1 MRKTFTL
8 LGLLGLCTLFMSPRL
23 AAQLY
28 NDYLG
33 AGHNQGISISSSGLA
48 DGFTNEATID
58 GEGID
63 SAYMRIQASRFLGQ
77 ATLGVNR
84 ELIDEVAKQGFEA
97 WIEEQLTLPP
107 TYVSNEL
114 ETALTVL
121 GDRCVAAGGDPFF
134 CYQIN
139 SGYSFFF
146 QFGWW
151 QTLMTAEDLL
161 RQRVALALSEIFV
174 VSGLTL
180 VDEPYSYPLAD
191 YYDMLLDNAFGNYED
206 LLLDITYHPMM
217 GLYLSHFN
225 NPRTLPALNIRP
237 DENYAREIMQLFSI
251 GLFELNMDGS
261 RRLDEDGEDIPT
273 YDNDDIKQ
281 FAKIFTGFG
290 NGAEDG
296 SFGDA
301 ANIYESDF
309 LVPMQMFDAWHEPG
323 VKRLLNDFVVPA
335 GQTGAED
342 VEMTINHLVNH
353 PNTAPFISYRLIQ
366 HLVKSNPSPAYIE
379 RVAEVFVNNG
389 EGVRG
394 DLGAVVKAILL
405 DEEARDCSWL
415 SDPENGKLREPLVR
429 YTHILKALNASNE
442 SGEYYNLPDYFY
454 NRLRQLPMLAPTVFN
469 FFEPDYQPNGPI
481 ADADLVAP
489 EFQLHNAATS
499 ISYVNIAL
507 FWTFNDALMNNGLI
521 YQAFGQEPPA
531 EDLVTAQVAELMEIE
546 NNEVLIDELDLLLCH
561 GLLSDGTR
569 AILLEAL
576 NSLTAVFPPGR
587 FPMAVYLIMIS
598 PDYTILR

>member
-1 MRKTFTL
+1 MA
-8 LGLLGLCTLFMSPRL
+8 SPQL

-28 NDYLG
+28 DDYLG
-33 AGHNQGISISSSGLA
+33 AGHSQGINISSSGLA
-48 DGFTNEATID
+48 DGFSPQATID

-77 ATLGVNR
+77 ATLGANR
-84 ELIDEVAKQGFEA
+84 AMIEEVAEQGFES
-97 WIEEQLTLPP
+97 WIDQQLNLPP
-107 TYVSNEL
+107 TYISNEL

-121 GDRCVAAGGDPFF
+121 GDRCVAAGGDPML
-134 CYQIN
+134 CYQVN
-139 SGYSFFF
+139 SGFSFFF

-161 RQRVALALSEIFV
+161 RQRVALALSELFV
-174 VSGLTL
+174 VSGITL
-180 VDEPYSYPLAD
+180 ADEPYSYPLAD
-191 YYDMLLDNAFGNYED
+191 YYDMLLDNAFGSYEE
-206 LLLDITYHPMM
+206 LLTDITYHPMM

-225 NPRTLPALNIRP
+225 NPRTLPAANIRP

-261 RRLDEDGEDIPT
+261 RRQNEDGEDIPT

-290 NGAEDG
+290 NGGDG
-296 SFGDA
+296 GNFGDA

-309 LVPMQMFDAWHEPG
+309 LVPMQMYDAWHEPG
-323 VKRLLNDFVVPA
+323 PKTLLNDFVVPA
-335 GQTGAED
+335 GQTGEED
-342 VEMTINHLVNH
+342 VAMAINHLVNH
-353 PNTAPFISYRLIQ
+353 PNTAPFIVYRLIQ
-366 HLVKSNPSPAYIE
+366 HLVKSNPSPAYVE
-379 RVAEVFVNNG
+379 RMANVFVDNG
-389 EGVRG
+389 SGERG

-405 DEEARDCSWL
+405 DEEARNCDWL
-415 SDPENGKLREPLVR
+415 NDSANGKLREPLVR
-429 YTHILKALNASNE
+429 YTHLLKALNASNE
-442 SGEYYNLPDYFY
+442 SGEYYNFPDYFY
-454 NRLRQLPMLAPTVFN
+454 ERLRQLPMLAPSVFN
-469 FFEPDYQPNGPI
+469 FFQPDYQPNGPI
-481 ADADLVAP
+481 ADAGLVAP
-489 EFQLHNAATS
+489 EFQLHNSASS
-499 ISYVNIAL
+499 ISYVNISL
-507 FWTFNDALMNNGLI
+507 FWTFEDALMNNALI
-521 YQAFGQEPPA
+521 YQAFGTEPPP

-561 GLLSDGTR
+561 GLLSEGTR

-598 PDYTILR
+598 PDYNILR